1 MRDKAVF
8 AALASC
14 WALGLLLCAWF
25 LVRSVDPALLTRFA
39 TALIAAAVM
48 LAARGVAW
56 RRRVG
61 YALATVGL
69 AALLVLIGRSSV
81 LTEFVGRGRALHN
94 RHKGDSG
101 RALRLFLARDAR
113 ADAHPVRGPS
123 PTVCALGGTQVPPLL
138 PVACLRAPSSPRN
151 RRYAGSFSHVNM
163 DFTYSPKY
171 WAALS

>member
-25 LVRSVDPALLTRFA
+25 LVRPVDPALLTRFA

-48 LAARGVAW
+48 LAARGVTW

-69 AALLVLIGRSSV
+69 AWLLVLIGRSSV
-81 LTEFVGRGRALHN
+81 LSQFVGGGAGLSTTDVRAI
-94 RHKGDSG
+94 
-101 RALRLFLARDAR
+101 
-113 ADAHPVRGPS
+113 
-123 PTVCALGGTQVPPLL
+123 
-138 PVACLRAPSSPRN
+138 PVAL
-151 RRYAGSFSHVNM
+151 YVSFSLAMPVLM
-163 DFTYSPKY
+163 LILFIGRRPPSVLWVARKRR
-171 WAALS
+171 